1 MATTLYDLTVPTFIR
16 NLENLAKILAK
27 GEAFAAEKGMDP
39 AELLDARL
47 IDDMGTL
54 ISQIQR
60 ASDSAKGVP
69 VRFGFENIAMP
80 DEEVGFTDLQT
91 RIARTI
97 AYLKT
102 VPRDALDGKEDAT
115 VTLATP
121 NRSFD
126 FTGIGYVQNFALPN
140 FYFHVTTAYALL
152 RMKGVPIGK
161 MDFLG
166 GI

>member
-1 MATTLYDLTVPTFIR
+1 MTTSLYDLTVPTFIR
-16 NLENLAKILAK
+16 NLENLSKILAK
-27 GEAFAAEKGMDP
+27 GEAFAADKGADP
-39 AELLDARL
+39 GDLLNARL
-47 IDDMGTL
+47 VEDMGTL

-69 VRFGFENIAMP
+69 VRFGFENIALP
-80 DEEVGFTDLQT
+80 DEEVTFADLQA
-91 RIARTI
+91 RIAKTI

-102 VPRDALDGKEDAT
+102 VPRDAIEGKEEAT

>member
-1 MATTLYDLTVPTFIR
+1 MATSLYDLTVPVFIR

-27 GEAFAAEKGMDP
+27 GEAFAAEKGIDP
-39 AELLDARL
+39 VDLLNARL

-60 ASDSAKGVP
+60 ASDSAKGLP
-69 VRFGFENIAMP
+69 VRFGFENLALA
-80 DEEVGFTDLQT
+80 DEEATFADLQT
-91 RIARTI
+91 RIAKTV

-102 VPRDALDGKEDAT
+102 VPHEAIDGKEDAA

-121 NRSFD
+121 NRSFE
-126 FTGIGYVQNFALPN
+126 FTGIGFVQNFALPN

-161 MDFLG
+161 MDYLG
-166 GI
+166 GV

>member
-1 MATTLYDLTVPTFIR
+1 MATTLYDLTVPTFIG

-80 DEEVGFTDLQT
+80 DEEVSFTDLQT
-91 RIARTI
+91 RIARTT

-152 RMKGVPIGK
+152 RMRGVPIGK